1 MRLPAPFTE
10 ECYLNTSEWKTCQ
23 LDLSSLNFEGSK
35 LRELWVD
42 LHSGNHEP
50 WPEDEK
56 LQNAWR
62 HYHYGRFA
70 EAVDAGLALG
80 KEGLVVACFATVMQ
94 AQYLEQDA
102 ARRTELLKQVMS
114 WCLEIVSASNASANI
129 HYIYAVALGRYSQLI
144 SVMEALAQ
152 GYASVIKT
160 QIETALE
167 LDPEHAEALTTLA
180 GWHASISEQAGE
192 LMAKML
198 YDASQDSA
206 EALYEQAI
214 SAAPR
219 SVIPHFEKAW
229 GLETMFGDASNAAI
243 LQCLGDGLR
252 LPPKDAMQYLDQQR
266 ARAQQTRLSTTK

>member
-1 MRLPAPFTE
+1 M
-10 ECYLNTSEWKTCQ
+10 NTSEWKTCQ
-23 LDLSSLNFEGSK
+23 LDLSSLNFEGPK

-42 LHSGNHEP
+42 LHNGNHEP
-50 WPEDEK
+50 WPEEEN
-56 LQNAWR
+56 LQEAWR

-70 EAVDAGLALG
+70 EAVNMGLSLG
-80 KEGLVVACFATVMQ
+80 KDGLVVACFAAVMQ
-94 AQYLEQDA
+94 AQYLEQDV
-102 ARRTELLKQVMS
+102 ARRTELFKQVMN
-114 WCLEIVSASNASANI
+114 WCLDAVSDGNASTNI

-160 QIETALE
+160 QIEAALE

-206 EALYEQAI
+206 EMLYEQAI
-214 SAAPR
+214 SASPH
-219 SVIPHFEKAW
+219 SVIPYIEKAW
-229 GLETMFGDASNAAI
+229 GLETMFGEASTAAI
-243 LQCLGDGLR
+243 LQSLDHSLR
-252 LPPKDAMQYLDQQR
+252 LSPQDAVHYLDQQR
-266 ARAQQTRLSTTK
+266 ARAQKARLSTKK